1 MIYTLK
7 HDLLKIE
14 VSDLGGELQSVKG
27 NGCEYLWQG
36 DPTYWTGRAPLLFPI
51 CGRFFGGKYTYA
63 GKTYEMGTH
72 GFLRHSLLSLV
83 SNSDEELV
91 LNLCANEDTRKQYP
105 FDFSFTVTYTL
116 SGNRLTISATVENTG
131 KEVLPF
137 AFGGH
142 PGFNVP
148 LDGKS
153 DFSDWYLDFSK
164 PCTPNELIFS
174 DTCFDTGRTR
184 LYALKDDQRLPL
196 RHSLFDIDGVFLSGT
211 PGQVRLKSDVSDR
224 SVTLF
229 YPDFPYL
236 GLWHKPRSE
245 APYVC
250 IEPWCGLPSPDGKIE
265 ALEKKTNVFRL
276 ASGEGKSLAFA
287 IEFS

>member
-91 LNLCANEDTRKQYP
+91 LNLCANEETRKQYP